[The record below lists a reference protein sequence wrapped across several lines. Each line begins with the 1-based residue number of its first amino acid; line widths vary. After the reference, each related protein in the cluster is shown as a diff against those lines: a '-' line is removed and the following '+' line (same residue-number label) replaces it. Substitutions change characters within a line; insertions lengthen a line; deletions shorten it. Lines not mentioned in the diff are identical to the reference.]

1 MFIKLSVL
9 IFTTSSEF
17 YHLILLK
24 LEGKV
29 QELQSRLD
37 AELDA
42 RDRISQSSQS
52 VQSKITQQEKQ
63 IHELT
68 EQLRVETD
76 THTKNKKLYSDLQ
89 KVCVILKVRMRG
101 NKFSTIIQHVDVLFS
116 LN

>member
-1 MFIKLSVL
+1 MVL
-9 IFTTSSEF
+9 GIFSEF

-29 QELQSRLD
+29 QELQNRLD

-76 THTKNKKLYSDLQ
+76 AHTKNKKVYSDLQ
-89 KVCVILKVRMRG
+89 KVCATLLVYMIG
-101 NKFSTIIQHVDVLFS
+101 NIFSMIIQHVDDLF
-116 LN
+116 